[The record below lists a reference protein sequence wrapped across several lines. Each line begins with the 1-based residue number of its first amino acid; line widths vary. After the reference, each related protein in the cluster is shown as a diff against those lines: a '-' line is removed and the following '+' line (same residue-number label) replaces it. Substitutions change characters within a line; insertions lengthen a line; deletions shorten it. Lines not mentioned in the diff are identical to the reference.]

1 MMRFTALATS
11 AEDAEDFINLSV
23 KFECSKFF
31 KKFCSPRTLHK
42 LKFTD
47 LIDRPYSSYFYLDWN
62 KKNWYSK
69 IFIFH

>member
-47 LIDRPYSSYFYLDWN
+47 LIDRPY
-62 KKNWYSK
+62 
-69 IFIFH
+69 

>member
-31 KKFCSPRTLHK
+31 KKFCSLWTLHK

-47 LIDRPYSSYFYLDWN
+47 LIDRPYWSYFYLDWN